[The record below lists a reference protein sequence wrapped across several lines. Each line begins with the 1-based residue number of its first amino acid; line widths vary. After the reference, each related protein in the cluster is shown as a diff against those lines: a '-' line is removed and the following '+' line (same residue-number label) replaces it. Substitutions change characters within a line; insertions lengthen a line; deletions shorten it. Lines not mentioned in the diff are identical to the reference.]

1 MAKLSMTELRARQGV
16 CSAQCDTYSCY
27 KGSPATPPEGLAT
40 DGCPLHSHPAQL
52 VDNRD
57 CVLCM
62 TCLKACP
69 HSSIEVRLRPPA
81 ADIWGGGH
89 RPLAAEAALQWI
101 LFGAVAVHHLPALL
115 SDFGIE
121 PAGVLEPRLAHCAA
135 AAAVLAAPGLVAWG
149 ADAAWRAAAGALA
162 PAPARAALAPAGA
175 GAAGAG
181 PDAARALSVLA
192 AASASYAGSAA
203 GAPVVAPQ
211 KPFLDLSYGYLPLVW
226 AATLAHYLAP
236 LLLEAGHTLPI
247 AARTFAP
254 LTGAL
259 EPLLPAFEADSAVV
273 AFLQGSTLLF
283 GAGASL
289 VLSRRVAGQPW
300 RTIAPQCALIAAFTA
315 EVWHLILGAPL

>member
-1 MAKLSMTELRARQGV
+1 
-16 CSAQCDTYSCY
+16 
-27 KGSPATPPEGLAT
+27 
-40 DGCPLHSHPAQL
+40 
-52 VDNRD
+52 
-57 CVLCM
+57 M

-101 LFGAVAVHHLPALL
+101 LLGAVAAHHLPALL

-149 ADAAWRAAAGALA
+149 ADAAWRAVAGALA
-162 PAPARAALAPAGA
+162 PARATLAIA
-175 GAAGAG
+175 GAAGAS

-192 AASASYAGSAA
+192 AASTSYAGAAA
-203 GAPVVAPQ
+203 GVPVVAPQ
-211 KPFLDLSYGYLPLVW
+211 KPFLDLSYGFLPLTW

-236 LLLEAGHTLPI
+236 LLLEAGHALPI

-254 LTGAL
+254 LTDAL
-259 EPLLPAFEADSAVV
+259 EPLLEPLVFEANPAVV

-315 EVWHLILGAPL
+315 EAWHLILGAPL